1 MPEKAIREVRILVL
15 AMRGSKAGLGQLIS
29 DLIFRSEIING
40 VTRQQVL
47 MFLEEYCTTGISNL
61 MVGSRKTQTASETGN
76 LIELASN
83 PYFLQ
88 TYHHVNLEIEEA
100 AMTFTRTSLKESR
113 G

>member
-61 MVGSRKTQTASETGN
+61 MVDSRKTQTASETGN
-76 LIELASN
+76 LIASN